1 MVTTR
6 SQISSSSR
14 SSSGKGKSG
23 KGKGPSK
30 QPPPQPRNS
39 SILHLRIRASSV
51 LVYANDVA
59 PISSG
64 ADVAQAYAT
73 SPPNPAQQY
82 LGLLEGELSDF
93 QYFAGGECSQWL
105 IDVAHGLCDPRHKI
119 GQLWVRNRNGQ
130 DSLVNPNDPLGALT
144 YEYRV
149 AAPIHLTK
157 ISDRQHKSVTSRT
170 GLPQTMRTRVLAR
183 DGGRDWISRVTDRRG
198 MVNKFTNMPFPAGLS
213 IYDPIFGICL
223 ISTLDNYFD
232 MFEVALKPTN
242 GKYVAHDFSVSPP
255 NPSSTTNPPAGL
267 FWWHYLQCVIVKFG
281 CLDYRGQDNILHY
294 EKLMRTEDD
303 LDDDNDDD
311 DNDFSWPTALFDR
324 GRMLTQNLEQKMVKE
339 ALLAGWVN
347 KQ

>member
-6 SQISSSSR
+6 SQISRSSR

-30 QPPPQPRNS
+30 QPPLQPRNS

-51 LVYANDVA
+51 LVYVNDVA

-144 YEYRV
+144 YKYRV

-198 MVNKFTNMPFPAGLS
+198 MV
-213 IYDPIFGICL
+213 
-223 ISTLDNYFD
+223 
-232 MFEVALKPTN
+232 ALKPTN
-242 GKYVAHDFSVSPP
+242 GVAHDFSGDNLNILGVQVSQFSTAVLHGHPVSPP
-255 NPSSTTNPPAGL
+255 NPSSTTNPPTGL
-267 FWWHYLQCVIVKFG
+267 FWWHYLLCVIVKFG

-303 LDDDNDDD
+303 LDDDNDDN

-324 GRMLTQNLEQKMVKE
+324 GHMLTQNLEKKMVKE